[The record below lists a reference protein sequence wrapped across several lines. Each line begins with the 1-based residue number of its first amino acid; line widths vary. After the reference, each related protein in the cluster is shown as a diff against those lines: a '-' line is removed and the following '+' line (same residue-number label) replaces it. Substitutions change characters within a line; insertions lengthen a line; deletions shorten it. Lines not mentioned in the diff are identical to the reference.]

1 MLAGLARDGRWQLML
16 LQLRPWPQRVPP
28 FVICEPPSAGSEV
41 PTPAGLGELQLGTF
55 WPQQGSSLAAG
66 GLASC
71 GGGQVSL
78 SAALVCFKRRSSSSR
93 SCPPLPCC
101 PMLSRAWGPVRP
113 SASRSL
119 RCRAL
124 CSRSCGRHRRCVRE
138 DRREMARISA
148 ALAPEGGADLRRART
163 RPFEVFLKAT
173 ARPGRRL
180 RGCRR
185 LQRCAH
191 SRRPRPRRAEVR
203 EAEDEPSPHVARCRA
218 VYMAG
223 GMDDISPPGTQ
234 LKSS

>member
-124 CSRSCGRHRRCVRE
+124 CSRSCDRHRRCVRE

-163 RPFEVFLKAT
+163 RPFEIFLKAT

-180 RGCRR
+180 SRMPSLAARRSQPPAAAEARRSQRSRGR
-185 LQRCAH
+185 AVAP
-191 SRRPRPRRAEVR
+191 RRPL
-203 EAEDEPSPHVARCRA
+203 SPCVH
-218 VYMAG
+218 G
-223 GMDDISPPGTQ
+223 GGHGRYLPP
-234 LKSS
+234 LVHS